1 MGTAASRIWSDLCAI
16 ESDEVRAQMVDTLL
30 SSPDLV
36 ETAQEIGIYGKI
48 LAWRTAFART
58 RSTPWP
64 WRVTM
69 GGVEAGFRAV
79 SSQSRQS
86 SNQGWAASSQSRQG
100 LSNQD
105 RQIIISPAAKALDYF
120 QEALAL
126 LGISETEP
134 LTHERVKTAFKKT
147 SLRVHP
153 DKGGTPEAFDEVTRA
168 FQYLGKILDR
178 ISPKMSAA
186 DRARMSGQVNPDAA
200 ASYRSQGA
208 PPIQDGPPVTLSAKK
223 LDMNTF
229 NKLFEEN
236 RLPDP
241 DSEVGY
247 GDWLK
252 SQGGSDE
259 AASDPRLKGKFN
271 QQVFEQV
278 FREKAVAQRSTA
290 MTRRLEPEYI
300 VPVSGVELGG
310 KTDNFTSAL
319 GSDVQFTD
327 LKQAYGESATMYQ
340 HVAQDVVN
348 VRERSA
354 KTMADAH
361 RIRNEEMAR
370 VVPDESSRIAAAVAA
385 TEERERQR
393 RLRLAKQ
400 DTSYESW
407 SDQMRRRLLVNE

>member
-1 MGTAASRIWSDLCAI
+1 MGAAASRIWSDLCAI

-64 WRVTM
+64 WRGATQYTGATQSM
-69 GGVEAGFRAV
+69 GSVEAGFRAA
-79 SSQSRQS
+79 
-86 SNQGWAASSQSRQG
+86 SNQGRQG
-100 LSNQD
+100 RSNQD

-186 DRARMSGQVNPDAA
+186 DKARMSGQVNPDAA

-208 PPIQDGPPVTLSAKK
+208 PTIQDGPPVTLSAKK

-278 FREKAVAQRSTA
+278 FREKAVAQQSTA
-290 MTRRLEPEYI
+290 ITRRLEPEHI
-300 VPVSGVELGG
+300 VPVGGVELGG

>member
-1 MGTAASRIWSDLCAI
+1 MGAATSRIWSDLCAI
-16 ESDEVRAQMVDTLL
+16 ESDQVRARMLDTLL
-30 SSPDLV
+30 ASPELV
-36 ETAQEIGIYGKI
+36 ETAQEIGIYGPI
-48 LAWRTAFART
+48 MAWRTQMARGA
-58 RSTPWP
+58 RPPWP
-64 WRVTM
+64 WSKSK
-69 GGVEAGFRAV
+69 V
-79 SSQSRQS
+79 SHQPTRSP
-86 SNQGWAASSQSRQG
+86 GT
-100 LSNQD
+100 
-105 RQIIISPAAKALDYF
+105 QIMVSPAAKALDYF

-178 ISPKMSAA
+178 ISPKTTAA
-186 DRARMSGQVNPDAA
+186 EKARMTASVNPETAA
-200 ASYRSQGA
+200 AMRV
-208 PPIQDGPPVTLSAKK
+208 PMVQDGPPVTLSAKK

-241 DSEVGY
+241 DQETGY

-252 SQGGSDE
+252 STGAEES
-259 AASDPRLKGKFN
+259 ASDPRLKGKFN

-278 FREKAVAQRSTA
+278 FREKASAQRTTA
-290 MTRRLEPEYI
+290 ITRRLEPDYI
-300 VPVSGVELGG
+300 VPVGGTELGA
-310 KTDNFTSAL
+310 KTDNFTAAL

-327 LKQAYGESATMYQ
+327 LKQAYGESATIYQ
-340 HVAQDVVN
+340 QVASEVAN

-354 KTMADAH
+354 TTMAEAR

-370 VVPDESSRIAAAVAA
+370 VVPDEMTRISAAAAAV
-385 TEERERQR
+385 EERERQR

-400 DTSYESW
+400 DTTFEAW
-407 SDQMRRRLLVNE
+407 SDSIKRRLLVNNT

>member
-1 MGTAASRIWSDLCAI
+1 MGAAASRIWSDLCALD
-16 ESDEVRAQMVDTLL
+16 SDKVRARMIDTLL
-30 SSPDLV
+30 QSPELV
-36 ETAQEIGIYGKI
+36 ETAHEVGIYSGI
-48 LAWRTAFART
+48 MAWRTQIARGQNVA
-58 RSTPWP
+58 WP
-64 WRVTM
+64 WATKP
-69 GGVEAGFRAV
+69 
-79 SSQSRQS
+79 
-86 SNQGWAASSQSRQG
+86 AASSNRSGGGGGQSRSHG
-100 LSNQD
+100 PPSYVGTS
-105 RQIIISPAAKALDYF
+105 IMISPAAKALDYF

-134 LTHERVKTAFKKT
+134 LTHDRVKSAFKKT

-153 DKGGTPEAFDEVTRA
+153 DKGGTPEEFDEVTRA

-178 ISPKMSAA
+178 ISPKMTAA
-186 DRARMSGQVNPDAA
+186 DKARMTASVNPDAA
-200 ASYRSQGA
+200 AAYRGA
-208 PPIQDGPPVTLSAKK
+208 APIQDGTPVTLSAKK
-223 LDMNTF
+223 LDVSTF

-241 DSEVGY
+241 DADAGY

-259 AASDPRLKGKFN
+259 SAADPRLKGKFN

-290 MTRRLEPEYI
+290 ITRRLEPDYI
-300 VPVSGVELGG
+300 VPVSGTELGG
-310 KTDNFTSAL
+310 KTDNFSANM

-327 LKQAYGESATMYQ
+327 LKQAYGESATVYQ
-340 HVAQDVVN
+340 QVANEN

-354 KTMADAH
+354 TSMADA
-361 RIRNEEMAR
+361 RRQRNEDMAR
-370 VVPDESSRIAAAVAA
+370 VVPEESARISAAAAAV
-385 TEERERQR
+385 EERERQR

-400 DTSYESW
+400 DTSFEAW

>member
-1 MGTAASRIWSDLCAI
+1 MGASASRIWSDLCAI
-16 ESDEVRAQMVDTLL
+16 ESDQIRARMLETLL
-30 SSPDLV
+30 ASPELV
-36 ETAQEIGIYGKI
+36 EAADERGIFAPI
-48 LAWRTAFART
+48 MAWRTARAQGKAV
-58 RSTPWP
+58 PWP
-64 WRVTM
+64 WST
-69 GGVEAGFRAV
+69 
-79 SSQSRQS
+79 SQKAIHNSRQS
-86 SNQGWAASSQSRQG
+86 PGTQ
-100 LSNQD
+100 LM
-105 RQIIISPAAKALDYF
+105 ISPAAKALDYF
-120 QEALAL
+120 QTALAL
-126 LGISETEP
+126 LGIDESEP
-134 LTHERVKTAFKKT
+134 LSHERLKTAFKKT

-153 DKGGTPEAFDEVTRA
+153 DKGGTAEAFDEVTRA

-186 DRARMSGQVNPDAA
+186 DKARMTGQVNPTTA
-200 ASYRSQGA
+200 ASYRV
-208 PPIQDGPPVTLSAKK
+208 PLVQDGPPVTLSAKK

-241 DSEVGY
+241 DQETGY

-259 AASDPRLKGKFN
+259 SAADPRLKGKFN

-290 MTRRLEPEYI
+290 ITRRLEPDYI
-300 VPVSGVELGG
+300 VPVSGTELGA
-310 KTDNFTSAL
+310 KTDNFTAAL
-319 GSDVQFTD
+319 GSDIQFTD

-340 HVAQDVVN
+340 QVATEVKN

-354 KTMADAH
+354 TTMADAR

-370 VVPDESSRIAAAVAA
+370 VVPDESMRIASAAAA
-385 TEERERQR
+385 AEERERQR

-400 DTSYESW
+400 DTSMEAW
-407 SDQMRRRLLVNE
+407 ADQMKRRLLVNE

>member
-16 ESDEVRAQMVDTLL
+16 ESDPVRARMLDTILA
-30 SSPDLV
+30 SPDLV
-36 ETAQEIGIYGKI
+36 ETAQEIGIYGPVM
-48 LAWRTAFART
+48 AWRTQFARGANP
-58 RSTPWP
+58 PWP
-64 WRVTM
+64 WS
-69 GGVEAGFRAV
+69 AK
-79 SSQSRQS
+79 QSAKRTGL
-86 SNQGWAASSQSRQG
+86 QGSPG
-100 LSNQD
+100 T
-105 RQIIISPAAKALDYF
+105 QIMVSPAAKALDYF

-134 LTHERVKTAFKKT
+134 LTHDRVKTGFKKA
-147 SLRVHP
+147 SLRAHP
-153 DKGGTPEAFDEVTRA
+153 DKGGSPEAFDEVTRA

-178 ISPKMSAA
+178 ITPKTTAA
-186 DRARMSGQVNPDAA
+186 EKARMTASVNPETAA
-200 ASYRSQGA
+200 AMRA
-208 PPIQDGPPVTLSAKK
+208 PMVQDGPPVTLSAKK

-241 DSEVGY
+241 DQEIGY

-252 SQGGSDE
+252 SSGVEES
-259 AASDPRLKGKFN
+259 AAADPRLKGKFN

-278 FREKAVAQRSTA
+278 FREKATAQRSTA
-290 MTRRLEPEYI
+290 ITRRLEPDYI
-300 VPVSGVELGG
+300 VPVGGTELGA
-310 KTDNFTSAL
+310 KTDNFTAAL

-340 HVAQDVVN
+340 QVASEVAN

-354 KTMADAH
+354 TTMAEAR

-370 VVPDESSRIAAAVAA
+370 VVPDESSRISAAAAAV
-385 TEERERQR
+385 EERERQR

-400 DTSYESW
+400 DTSFEAW
-407 SDQMRRRLLVNE
+407 SDQMKRRLLVNDT

>member
-1 MGTAASRIWSDLCAI
+1 ML
-16 ESDEVRAQMVDTLL
+16 ETLL
-30 SSPDLV
+30 ASPELV
-36 ETAQEIGIYGKI
+36 EAADERGMFAPIM
-48 LAWRTAFART
+48 AWRTARAQGKAV
-58 RSTPWP
+58 PWP
-64 WRVTM
+64 WSGSAKTRQVNPN
-69 GGVEAGFRAV
+69 AGTQLMV
-79 SSQSRQS
+79 
-86 SNQGWAASSQSRQG
+86 
-100 LSNQD
+100 
-105 RQIIISPAAKALDYF
+105 SPAAKALDYF
-120 QEALAL
+120 QTALAL
-126 LGISETEP
+126 LGIDESEP
-134 LTHERVKTAFKKT
+134 LSHERLKTAFKKT

-153 DKGGTPEAFDEVTRA
+153 DKGGTAEAFDEVTRA

-186 DRARMSGQVNPDAA
+186 DKARMTGQVNPESA
-200 ASYRSQGA
+200 ASYRV
-208 PPIQDGPPVTLSAKK
+208 PLVQDGPPVTLSAKK

-241 DSEVGY
+241 DQETGY

-252 SQGGSDE
+252 GQGGSDE
-259 AASDPRLKGKFN
+259 SAADPRLKGKFN

-290 MTRRLEPEYI
+290 ITRRLEPDYI
-300 VPVSGVELGG
+300 VPVSGTELGA
-310 KTDNFTSAL
+310 KTDNFTAAL

-340 HVAQDVVN
+340 QVATEVKN

-354 KTMADAH
+354 TTMADAR

-370 VVPDESSRIAAAVAA
+370 VVPDESMRIASAAAA
-385 TEERERQR
+385 AEERERQR

-400 DTSYESW
+400 DTSMEAW
-407 SDQMRRRLLVNE
+407 AEQMKRRLLVNE